1 MSGHLTH
8 IPYICVGG
16 QMIISKLLIL
26 CPNEVLCGYT
36 ESLLCDYFLIWT
48 SVLISDLFAKYGLKT
63 ASTKY

>member
-1 MSGHLTH
+1 
-8 IPYICVGG
+8 
-16 QMIISKLLIL
+16 MIISKLLIL